1 MASIITPLQ
10 VTVAAAL
17 LDNQGLKPLP
27 ATLAAALTAFN
38 DTDVVA
44 AYISAVAFYLI
55 QSYKTNNT
63 MTELLNI
70 GSSVCPALGNSIPS
84 APLGDFTNLV
94 YPTVASGTAV
104 VQDLPSAPY
113 GLSGLVEQT
122 GNAYLGTG
130 NIAGFAEGFMATQSF
145 ISLLNNYINSVA
157 NSVTYLGPTFTNMD
171 ALTTADISTVNSDI
185 ANFGVDLEKQ
195 GKLVDLSNL
204 KLYGTPAGLI
214 QQISQVAG
222 TTGATIPVLQQAL
235 IGAGLSTRDIR
246 DLVSN
251 NVRSLLN
258 PTGLSENQFDRL
270 QKVAWAAMNTVGSD
284 DLAQILSILDV
295 TTPGIT
301 TLSDLLDPVKVFPL
315 SYTTLQT
322 PSPNGP
328 VPIFNSTGA
337 VNSDVQPIVNS
348 YLPTQSGCDELGKI
362 IPQADA
368 VANKAIQIALQQIP
382 GIADSV
388 LLALAETVRGYTD
401 QPWNPAQPY
410 LTNNVVA
417 NGEPVPEFYRA
428 QQDVPVGIDINNTD
442 YWKPTT
448 LGGLSTMANLPLVEA
463 LTTPV
468 PASAVNFFANDVATG
483 TGPSGTITTCDVL
496 GTAIDYNNLA
506 AEFDTVRI
514 AILALDTLGSLNTLK
529 TIYGN
534 MLSSA
539 NDAAMQAYI
548 TAANNEIVV
557 IAAAQPALVATLNTA
572 FVNISQSLVNE
583 KDLQIF
589 AGIDYFDTVS
599 GAKISILAFVQS
611 LPTYAQLT
619 AECEAAEFLE
629 QIADTTIIGGQAIIG
644 AMREARNQQVIQE
657 SNLFMFNN
665 VPLDPPLVP
674 VPVIVPVQ

>member
-10 VTVAAAL
+10 VTASAAL

-27 ATLAAALTAFN
+27 AALTTALAAFN
-38 DTDVVA
+38 GTDVVA
-44 AYISAVAFYLI
+44 ACISAVAFYLI

-63 MTELLNI
+63 MTELLAI

-94 YPTVASGTAV
+94 YPAVASGTAV

-130 NIAGFAEGFMATQSF
+130 DIAGFAEGFMATQGF
-145 ISLLNNYINSVA
+145 ISLLNNYINSAA

-171 ALTTADISTVNSDI
+171 ALTTADISTINPDI
-185 ANFGVDLEKQ
+185 ENFGVDLEKQ
-195 GKLVDLSNL
+195 GQLVNL
-204 KLYGTPAGLI
+204 ANLNLYGTPAGLI
-214 QQISQVAG
+214 QQISALAG
-222 TTGATIPVLQQAL
+222 ITDAAIPVLQQAL
-235 IGAGLSTRDIR
+235 VNAGLSKTDIR
-246 DLVSN
+246 DLVQN

-258 PTGLSENQFDRL
+258 PGGLSENQFDRL
-270 QKVAWAAMNTVGSD
+270 QKVAWMAMNMVEST
-284 DLAQILSILDV
+284 DLTQILSILDV

-301 TLSDLLDPVKVFPL
+301 ALSDLLDPVKVFPQ
-315 SYTTLQT
+315 SYSTFQT
-322 PSPNGP
+322 PSANGP
-328 VPIFNSTGA
+328 VPIFDATGA
-337 VNSDVQPIVNS
+337 VNSDIQSIVNS

-368 VANKAIQIALQQIP
+368 VANKAIQVAVQQIP
-382 GIADSV
+382 GIADST
-388 LLALAETVRGYTD
+388 LPALAETVRGYTD
-401 QPWNPAQPY
+401 RPWTPTQPY

-428 QQDVPVGIDINNTD
+428 QQDVPVGIDINNTN
-442 YWKPTT
+442 YWEPTT
-448 LGGLSTMANLPLVEA
+448 LRGISTMANLPLVQA

-468 PASAVNFFANDVATG
+468 PASAVNFFANDIATG
-483 TGPSGTITTCDVL
+483 TGPGGTITTCDVL

-506 AEFDTVRI
+506 AEFDAARI
-514 AILALDTLGSLNTLK
+514 AILTLETLGALNTLK
-529 TIYGN
+529 TIYGD
-534 MLSSA
+534 MLTSA

-548 TAANNEIVV
+548 TAANNEIVA

-572 FVNISQSLVNE
+572 FVNISQSLVDE

-599 GAKISILAFVQS
+599 GAKISTLAFVQS

-629 QIADTTIIGGQAIIG
+629 QIADTSTIGGQAIIG
-644 AMREARNQQVIQE
+644 AMREARNQQVIQQ

-665 VPLDPPLVP
+665 VPSDPPLVP
-674 VPVIVPVQ
+674 IPVVVPVQ